1 MIRRLSV
8 PNEHD
13 WEQKLAFSSG
23 VTESTH
29 PDTIMKL
36 LGDSCVR
43 VEKNNAS
50 GNDGGVDFRAYLR
63 RGSQLNIDVKAR
75 EKGCSRYWK
84 ACPLFGIALEPEFAL
99 ETWSVIENR
108 EWGIQPVVG
117 WTLDESKDTDY
128 TLHLFDPNDT
138 PEVFLLPFQLLRMS
152 FRKNLFPWIR
162 QFQVSRQFTPPK
174 NGRMGWESECVFVP
188 AAIVLDAIRQ
198 EMRN

>member
-63 RGSQLNIDVKAR
+63 RGSQLNIDVKV
-75 EKGCSRYWK
+75 
-84 ACPLFGIALEPEFAL
+84 AL